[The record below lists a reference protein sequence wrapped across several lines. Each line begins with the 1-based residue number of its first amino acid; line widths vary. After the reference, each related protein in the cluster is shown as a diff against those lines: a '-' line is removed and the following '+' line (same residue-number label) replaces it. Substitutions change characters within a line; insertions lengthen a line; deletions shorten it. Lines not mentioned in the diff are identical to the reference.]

1 SGLAGTAEELPADAL
16 NAGEAG
22 APEPGPGQGRRLTAG
37 AKETTMTMLDDTHD
51 PAARSWVASAQAE
64 GCDFPLQ
71 NLPFAVF
78 RRAGTNEAF
87 RGGIAIGDRILDIG
101 RAHAGG
107 HFSADAAVAAAHA
120 ARSELNGLMALGP
133 RYWRALRRAMF

>member
-1 SGLAGTAEELPADAL
+1 DGLHVRDAAADPAHGLRAGLSDAPDGLPSGLAGTAEELPADAL
-16 NAGEAG
+16 TAGAAG
-22 APEPGPGQGRRLTAG
+22 APEPGAGQGRRLTAG
-37 AKETTMTMLDDTHD
+37 AKETTMTMLDETHD

-87 RGGIAIGDRILDIG
+87 RGG
-101 RAHAGG
+101 
-107 HFSADAAVAAAHA
+107 
-120 ARSELNGLMALGP
+120 
-133 RYWRALRRAMF
+133 